1 MRRPRPP
8 GAGPTAR
15 PWCGCRPT
23 SRTRASRRGWR
34 SARRTP
40 RATPTSPSP
49 SCWPPGCGASRRAT
63 SCRRRPRTTCGR
75 SPTPSAA
82 QPATRTCRCR
92 SARRSPR
99 WRAASSSPRR
109 SASTCTTSSCATSAR
124 SSPPTARRSPP
135 SSCAATSRPCEEG
148 PRRPP
153 HLAGS
158 ARVPATRPFHSVTWT
173 GGGPLQEG
181 RSSSSRAAL
190 ITLGT
195 VPARARLL
203 VVVPSDTDPPGRL
216 GEWLSA
222 AGLALDERRLDAGDP
237 LPDDLSAHDGL
248 LVLGGPQSAL
258 DDEGTSPGLAGVR
271 VLLRRAIAGDVPTL
285 AICLGAQLVAQVAGG
300 AVRPG
305 TEGPEVGAALV
316 AKRDAAD
323 SDPVFGPL
331 PLSPDV
337 VQWHHDE
344 IASLPPGATLLAS

>member
-1 MRRPRPP
+1 
-8 GAGPTAR
+8 
-15 PWCGCRPT
+15 
-23 SRTRASRRGWR
+23 
-34 SARRTP
+34 
-40 RATPTSPSP
+40 
-49 SCWPPGCGASRRAT
+49 
-63 SCRRRPRTTCGR
+63 
-75 SPTPSAA
+75 
-82 QPATRTCRCR
+82 
-92 SARRSPR
+92 
-99 WRAASSSPRR
+99 
-109 SASTCTTSSCATSAR
+109 
-124 SSPPTARRSPP
+124 
-135 SSCAATSRPCEEG
+135 
-148 PRRPP
+148 
-153 HLAGS
+153 
-158 ARVPATRPFHSVTWT
+158 
-173 GGGPLQEG
+173 LQEG

-344 IASLPPGATLLAS
+344 IASLPPGATLLASSPQYANQAFRLGRNVYALQFHIETTPETVRAWARDDPDGVAATPFDADILCARVEAQHGDVEEAWAPFAARFADRVRVHARRAA